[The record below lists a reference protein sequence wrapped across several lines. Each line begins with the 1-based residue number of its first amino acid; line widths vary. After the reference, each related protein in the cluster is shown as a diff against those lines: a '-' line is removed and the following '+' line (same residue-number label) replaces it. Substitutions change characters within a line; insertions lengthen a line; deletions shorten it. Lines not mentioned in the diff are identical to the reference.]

1 MDIRKW
7 LQLFNHL
14 SFLPCGGG
22 CTQSGCGVN
31 RAGRESAALG
41 NERPRQFVV
50 QQAGAYSWDTKP
62 AVVKGE
68 QGACSFRCS
77 RHHVE
82 TTGLTSGTAV
92 CLLLRRNKEKER
104 DAVEEFFMA
113 CWRSRLHP
121 LWLRCL
127 RWVVL
132 PAGECCG
139 LVHVVSVNMSW
150 L

>member
-1 MDIRKW
+1 M
-7 LQLFNHL
+7 
-14 SFLPCGGG
+14 
-22 CTQSGCGVN
+22 N

-113 CWRSRLHP
+113 C
-121 LWLRCL
+121 
-127 RWVVL
+127 
-132 PAGECCG
+132 
-139 LVHVVSVNMSW
+139 
-150 L
+150 